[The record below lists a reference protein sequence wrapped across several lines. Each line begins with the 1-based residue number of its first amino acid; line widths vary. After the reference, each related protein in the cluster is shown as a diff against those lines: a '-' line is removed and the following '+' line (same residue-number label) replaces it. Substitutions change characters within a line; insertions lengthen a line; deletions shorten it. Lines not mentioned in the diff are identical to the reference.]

1 MMLTFALAPR
11 CGKMSIKLRSRRP
24 SCSVFE
30 FENERRMTVKALLT
44 KSTKPL
50 KRKKAGNQ
58 SLADVR
64 THDLADAA
72 ETRRSSS
79 AKEVSLVEASW
90 IASFADDELGA
101 GEAASAAIA
110 SLDKPERDE
119 EERIIRDGDA
129 AFLPPVIVVVDVA
142 AAAAAVAASGSVI
155 AAIISLDM
163 GANLGPRGGL
173 LRSSCVVFCFLGLVA
188 VEVACLQSSAG
199 FCPA

>member
-1 MMLTFALAPR
+1 
-11 CGKMSIKLRSRRP
+11 
-24 SCSVFE
+24 
-30 FENERRMTVKALLT
+30 MTVKALLT

-142 AAAAAVAASGSVI
+142 AAAAAAVAASGNVI